1 MTAVT
6 ERPTETADVK
16 VEADGGVLTITID
29 RPQHGNMLRR
39 QTTVELAA
47 ALRRLRDDP
56 ALRVGILTGAGDRFF
71 CLGGQHDEAVTVLDH
86 SQVLP
91 VVDVY
96 ELLDTVPKPVIA
108 AVNGYAVGGGQVLQV
123 MCDLTVASE
132 RAVFRQVGP
141 MVGSFDAGYG
151 TWYLEELIGRKR
163 AKEMWYLNEKYDAET
178 ALAIGLV
185 NEVVPADQVMTRAR
199 EIAAKL
205 EARGPQAL
213 AALKVAFAS
222 RHLGALGQSRLA
234 HDLLLTKYLTT
245 EESQELSAAFHEKR
259 DPDPSRF
266 NR

>member
-1 MTAVT
+1 VTAVSD
-6 ERPTETADVK
+6 PTTDVTDLRL
-16 VEADGGVLTITID
+16 EGDGGVLTITIN
-29 RPQHGNMLRR
+29 RPEHGNMLRH
-39 QTTVELAA
+39 QTCVELAG

-71 CLGGQHDEAVTVLDH
+71 CLGGQHDEKVTALDH

-96 ELLDTVPKPVIA
+96 ELIDTVPKPVIA
-108 AVNGYAVGGGQVLQV
+108 AVNGFAVGGGHVLHV

-141 MVGSFDAGYG
+141 MVGSFDAGFG

-163 AKEMWYLNEKYDAET
+163 AKEMWYLNQKYDAAQ
-178 ALAIGLV
+178 ALAMGLV
-185 NEVVPADQVMTRAR
+185 NEVVPPQQVLSRAR
-199 EIAAKL
+199 QMAAELIKK
-205 EARGPQAL
+205 GPQAL

-234 HDLLLTKYLTT
+234 HDLLLTKYLVTD
-245 EESQELSAAFHEKR
+245 ESQELSAAFHDRR
-259 DPDPSRF
+259 DADPTAF